1 MEVLINSKTDVSHQI
16 EIIVP
21 AADLVPHFE
30 KAYREEG
37 RNLAMPGFRRGKVPL
52 QIIKKRFGAAIEA
65 QVLEK
70 LSNDFFRTALE
81 ERNIHPVGQP
91 VLDDIDYTPGEQLT
105 VKISYETM
113 PEVTAT
119 GYKGLQLEKL
129 THEVTDEEV
138 EESIDRV
145 REQRRT
151 LEEADFADDENFIV
165 TCDLQFLDENGEPVA
180 DKRRDNYAV
189 DLRSEREHRDLKAEL
204 YNMRSGETKDV
215 EFTEEDQNG
224 EEVTERV
231 RISVHKIERVTL
243 PEINEEFCTATSG
256 GEASTLDAL
265 RSFVRTKLEDDWRK
279 HYQTRLENEAISEIV
294 KQNSFDV
301 PMAVVNDVLD
311 NFVEDLK
318 RQFQG
323 RALPKEFNVAE
334 YRTYREG
341 EAKSL
346 AQWAFIREHIIE
358 QEGITIE
365 DADIEAH
372 ARESAGQLG
381 IDIDRLLPYY
391 KESADVKNRL
401 LQDKLVAFILENA
414 SIKEVNDQDV
424 SGTALAPFAD
434 VAHDHDHTHDH
445 AHDHDHDHA
454 HDHDHDHAHD
464 HDHHGHD
471 HGHAHDDAAAAAS
484 DEK

>member
-16 EIIVP
+16 EIIV
-21 AADLVPHFE
+21 AAPDLEPHFE

-52 QIIKKRFGAAIEA
+52 QIIKKRFGPAIEA

-70 LSNDFFRTALE
+70 LSNEFFRTALE
-81 ERNIHPVGQP
+81 ERNINPVGQP
-91 VLDDIDYTPGEQLT
+91 VLDDIDYKPGEQLT

-113 PEVTAT
+113 PEVLAT
-119 GYKGLQLEKL
+119 GYRGLQLEKL
-129 THEVTDEEV
+129 THEVTEE
-138 EESIDRV
+138 ELDESIDRV

-151 LEEADFADDENFIV
+151 LEEADFADDEHFIV
-165 TCDLQFLDENGEPVA
+165 TCDLQFLDENGEPVTG
-180 DKRRDNYAV
+180 KLRENYAV

-224 EEVTERV
+224 EETTERV
-231 RISVHKIERVTL
+231 RISVKKIERVIL
-243 PEINEEFCTATSG
+243 PEMDEAFYKSVSDNTASSLA
-256 GEASTLDAL
+256 EL
-265 RSFVRTKLEDDWRK
+265 RTFVRAKLEEDWRK
-279 HYQTRLENEAISEIV
+279 HYQTRLENEAITEIV
-294 KQNSFDV
+294 KQNPFAV

-323 RALPKEFNVAE
+323 RPLPKEFNLAE
-334 YRTYREG
+334 YRTYREN
-341 EAKSL
+341 EARSL
-346 AQWAFIREHIIE
+346 AQWAFIRESIYE
-358 QEGITIE
+358 QEKITVE
-365 DADIEAH
+365 DADIEQH
-372 ARESAGQLG
+372 ARESAAQLG

-391 KESADVKNRL
+391 KESPDVRGRL
-401 LQDKLVAFILENA
+401 LQDKLIAFILENA

-434 VAHDHDHTHDH
+434 V
-445 AHDHDHDHA
+445 HDHDHDHA

-464 HDHHGHD
+464 
-471 HGHAHDDAAAAAS
+471 DAVAPAS